1 MTKEVKLR
9 ICGMHMHGEDGDR
22 DDVEVISVGQMC
34 ERDGFAWITY
44 EEVVE
49 EEENGLVSVVKNLV
63 KYKDDQLEIIK
74 HGPAESHMVFVPN
87 ETTYAYYSTPVGEL
101 EIALSTKSLQKIL
114 TERGFHLKLDYDLEL
129 NQTFLSNCNV
139 DIFIE
144 E

>member
-49 EEENGLVSVVKNLV
+49 EEENGLVSVVKSG
-63 KYKDDQLEIIK
+63 EIQRRPVRDYQAWSGGK
-74 HGPAESHMVFVPN
+74 PHGVCA
-87 ETTYAYYSTPVGEL
+87 
-101 EIALSTKSLQKIL
+101 K
-114 TERGFHLKLDYDLEL
+114 
-129 NQTFLSNCNV
+129 
-139 DIFIE
+139 
-144 E
+144 

>member
-49 EEENGLVSVVKNLV
+49 EEENGLVSVVKN
-63 KYKDDQLEIIK
+63 
-74 HGPAESHMVFVPN
+74 GPAESHMVFVPN
-87 ETTYAYYSTPVGEL
+87 ETTYSYYSTPVGEL

>member
-49 EEENGLVSVVKNLV
+49 EEENGQRHIRVQRASCHSLTVN
-63 KYKDDQLEIIK
+63 II
-74 HGPAESHMVFVPN
+74 S
-87 ETTYAYYSTPVGEL
+87 
-101 EIALSTKSLQKIL
+101 I
-114 TERGFHLKLDYDLEL
+114 
-129 NQTFLSNCNV
+129 
-139 DIFIE
+139 
-144 E
+144 

>member
-74 HGPAESHMVFVPN
+74 HGPAESHMVFVTLFYHKP
-87 ETTYAYYSTPVGEL
+87 
-101 EIALSTKSLQKIL
+101 
-114 TERGFHLKLDYDLEL
+114 
-129 NQTFLSNCNV
+129 
-139 DIFIE
+139 
-144 E
+144 

>member
-1 MTKEVKLR
+1 MTKEVKLK

-63 KYKDDQLEIIK
+63 KYKDGQLEIIK
-74 HGPAESHMVFVPN
+74 NGPAESH
-87 ETTYAYYSTPVGEL
+87 
-101 EIALSTKSLQKIL
+101 
-114 TERGFHLKLDYDLEL
+114 YDLEL